1 MAELSEGVGDAA
13 EARVVEWAR
22 SLSEARTSGREHPD
36 LVGGARHDASG
47 LAFTRRVM
55 DLLAGS
61 DDAFATAFGLRE
73 ASRDLPQTLPV
84 RDRLAVRAGG
94 VASLGLPWAVV
105 PIARRWLRDRAKHL
119 VLAARLPND
128 PEHPNRA
135 AALATA
141 LERRTAAGLR
151 PSVRLLGDPVH
162 GPAAADREVERL
174 TALAGFPGVTD
185 LIVDAERVMPG
196 GTDWSF
202 EADVSD
208 AVTRL
213 RPLLGSALAHEVG
226 VTLEPSSYRAAR
238 LVPEVMLR
246 ALADPALDR
255 VRAGVGILTE
265 LPDSRE
271 LLERVLRWAGLRA
284 AEGGAPLEV
293 VLEHGGIVGAERIAS
308 IHSGLAVPALDE
320 RTEVDAQLLRLA
332 DLVLRPEH
340 AAVVRVVI
348 ASDDP
353 HLIAAVEAIAQER
366 DLAGMLRF
374 RLRAGVGDDLAEHLA
389 RSRAGVRIAQPLVRP
404 AEFGGAVDLLL
415 GLAAEAADETSALAR
430 LDGVLRG
437 DTEALAAEGA
447 RLRAALEAASEP
459 FPPVRR
465 TQQRAREWDP
475 SERDSALFYRAP
487 DDPSPFQTGGLT
499 AAVLG
504 LGRADT
510 GEVQLEAMGSPIAIP
525 VVSQSGFAAEPVTD
539 ATVPANREWARKLLE
554 RAAEHRGNAAAD
566 TAAPETVAPE
576 TVAPGIE
583 GILERAR
590 AAGDRWA
597 VQNHTLRA
605 TRLRRAALATVAA
618 RDRLTETIAA
628 DTGAP
633 IGVIDA
639 TVTDIVDVARYT
651 GQLAENLNAVRGA
664 SFHPDGLG
672 VVIAGASA
680 TFADQVESVVALLAA
695 GSAVVWALPA
705 AHHRAADVLIE
716 EWAGSGLPA
725 DTVTTVALT
734 PGDEQDPDGA
744 VAFARALGVAET
756 PVDRATVLASPGASR
771 AIAQR
776 RPELRLDSRFPATGS
791 VIVTPAAEIDSAIAD
806 VVASA
811 FGQPGPR
818 EVSRVILVGAVHRS
832 RRFREGLADAVR
844 GLRVGD
850 SAAPGV
856 NDPLGFQIGP
866 LPAPPSAAGL
876 RALTELDKG
885 EDWLVEPRQLDETGR
900 LWAPGVRLGVAS
912 GSRFWEDARDLPVL
926 GLTHA
931 FTLGDAI
938 ATQSAGGG
946 AVAGLQSLDPR
957 EILHWL
963 DRAQAAALAVNR
975 PTTGARVERHPSGA
989 WNDASAGISA
999 LSGGPQRLLTLGTWQ
1014 VREGT
1019 RSSTLHLRGLDPEVQ
1034 ILIEVAQEALSYE
1047 QFDELRRAALADVLA
1062 WRTSLG
1068 VVRDT
1073 VGLGIERNALRHWPV
1088 PVQIRLSEGEPV
1100 AELLRVIAAALLVRA
1115 PFAVSSG
1122 HVLPEPVTAFLRT
1135 QGIALSLESDTDWLE
1150 RVVVTPPAVDGT
1162 PVARVRMIGGDRVR
1176 TAEWMSGGADLAL
1189 WAEPVTMAGPV
1200 ELVSLLREQA
1210 ISVRTHRHAMG
1221 APSPELDEWMAEFE
1235 R

>member
-13 EARVVEWAR
+13 EARVAEWAR

-73 ASRDLPQTLPV
+73 ASRDLPQSLPV

-94 VASLGLPWAVV
+94 LASLGLPWAVV

-135 AALATA
+135 SALAAA
-141 LERRTAAGLR
+141 LERRTASGLR

-162 GPAAADREVERL
+162 GPAAAEREIERL
-174 TALAGFPGVTD
+174 TTLAGFPGVTD
-185 LIVDAERVMPG
+185 LIVDAQRVMPG

-202 EADVSD
+202 ESDVSD
-208 AVTRL
+208 AVSRL
-213 RPLLGSALAHEVG
+213 RPLFDAALAHEVG
-226 VTLEPSSYRAAR
+226 VTLEPGSYRAAR
-238 LVPEVMLR
+238 LVPEVLLR

-271 LLERVLRWAGLRA
+271 ILERVLRWAGLRA

-293 VLEHGGIVGAERIAS
+293 VLEHGSIVGAERIAS
-308 IHSGLAVPALDE
+308 IHSGLPVPALDE
-320 RTEVDAQLLRLA
+320 RTEVDAQLLRLV
-332 DLVLRPEH
+332 DLALQPEH

-353 HLIAAVEAIAQER
+353 HLIAAVETMAQQR

-374 RLRAGVGDDLAEHLA
+374 RLRAGVGDELAEHLA
-389 RSRAGVRIAQPLVRP
+389 STRAGVRIAQPVVRP

-415 GLAAEAADETSALAR
+415 GLAAEAADETSALSR

-437 DTEALAAEGA
+437 DTEALAAEGG
-447 RLRAALEAASEP
+447 RMRAALEAASEP

-510 GEVQLEAMGSPIAIP
+510 GEVQLEAMGSPLAIP

-554 RAAEHRGNAAAD
+554 RAAEHRGDEAAAPVE
-566 TAAPETVAPE
+566 TATPD
-576 TVAPGIE
+576 IE
-583 GILERAR
+583 GILEGAR

-597 VQNHTLRA
+597 AQNHTLRA

-639 TVTDIVDVARYT
+639 TITDIVDTARHT

-680 TFADQVESVVALLAA
+680 PFADQVESVVALLAA

-705 AHHRAADVLIE
+705 AQHRAADVLIE

-744 VAFARALGVAET
+744 VAFARALSAADT
-756 PVDRATVLASPGASR
+756 PVDRATVLASPAASR
-771 AIAQR
+771 AVAQR
-776 RPELRLDSRFPATGS
+776 RPDLRLDSRFPATGS

-811 FGQPGPR
+811 FGRPGPR
-818 EVSRVILVGAVHRS
+818 AINRVILVGAVHRS
-832 RRFREGLADAVR
+832 RRFRDGLADAVR

-850 SAAPGV
+850 SAAPDAV
-856 NDPLGFQIGP
+856 DPLGFEVGP
-866 LPAPPSAAGL
+866 LPAPPSAVGL

-885 EDWLVEPRQLDETGR
+885 EEWLVEPRQLDETGR
-900 LWAPGVRLGVAS
+900 LWTPGVRLGVAS
-912 GSRFWEDARDLPVL
+912 GSRFWEDARDVPVL

-938 ATQSAGGG
+938 ATQTAGGG

-975 PTTGARVERHPSGA
+975 PTTGARVERHPGGA
-989 WNDASAGISA
+989 WNDAGAGISA

-1073 VGLGIERNALRHWPV
+1073 IGLGIERNALRHWPV

-1115 PFAVSSG
+1115 PFAVSTG
-1122 HVLPEPVTAFLRT
+1122 HVLPDPVTAFLHT